1 LTQIFAYHDR
11 RGTFPNLFPN
21 VVADGSNIDW
31 TVANTIRGYMGT
43 VCDGSEGAT
52 AFTSIAKGM
61 QYARDRGYTNTT
73 NGSLITSSIFYN
85 IRLQVNAG
93 RPVVINA

>member
-1 LTQIFAYHDR
+1 MNQ
-11 RGTFPNLFPN
+11 
-21 VVADGSNIDW
+21 

-43 VCDGSEGAT
+43 VCSGADGAT
-52 AFTSIAKGM
+52 AFTSIANGM

-73 NGSLITSSIFYN
+73 NGSLITSNIFYN
-85 IRLQVNAG
+85 TRLQINNG